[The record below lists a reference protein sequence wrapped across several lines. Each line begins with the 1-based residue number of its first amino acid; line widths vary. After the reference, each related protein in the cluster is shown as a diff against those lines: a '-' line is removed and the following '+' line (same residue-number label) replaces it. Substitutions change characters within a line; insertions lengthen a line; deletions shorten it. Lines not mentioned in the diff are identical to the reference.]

1 MELGKQIMTETGIL
15 TDASPW
21 ISVEPAAWRPLTE
34 GRTPRL
40 FRKKTFLY
48 TQGQPAE
55 HFYIIQ
61 RGRACISTS
70 CLLYTS
76 RCV

>member
-48 TQGQPAE
+48 TQGINQYTQLFAVSKIYADE
-55 HFYIIQ
+55 
-61 RGRACISTS
+61 STHS
-70 CLLYTS
+70 KYK
-76 RCV
+76 